1 MPQYYSDQ
9 FGWEEMTAAVAR
21 VYSSLTPEERRQ
33 ACIGAGNYGEAGAI
47 DFFGPKYGLPNAVSG
62 HQNYFLWGPRNC
74 TGKVLILLGDR
85 PEDWNGRCDRVDIA
99 AQLYHPY
106 AIKFENKPVLV
117 CHGLKVDLQQI
128 WPSLKDWD

>member
-1 MPQYYSDQ
+1 MVQ
-9 FGWEEMTAAVAR
+9 
-21 VYSSLTPEERRQ
+21 
-33 ACIGAGNYGEAGAI
+33 
-47 DFFGPKYGLPNAVSG
+47 
-62 HQNYFLWGPRNC
+62 PRNC
-74 TGKVLILLGDR
+74 TGKVLIVLGGR

-117 CHGLKVDLQQI
+117 CRGLKLDLQQI